1 MSSDERLQLFAR
13 GELAGAE
20 LEAFEQALDESP
32 TLRRA
37 LAQVVERPAGAQRF
51 ELEVTARS
59 EGLTLRRVLGRGGMA
74 TVMLATQHGLER
86 EVAVKMSRR
95 GDGQGARDQ
104 LLREARL
111 TGALEHPAIVPV
123 HSLSTNEEGELQVV
137 LKRVDGEAWLT
148 LMRDRE
154 AVQRRFGTE
163 LLEWNLRV
171 LAAVCS
177 ATAFANERGVLH
189 RDIKPANVMVGRFGE
204 VLLMDWGIGGL
215 LEEDPSGRLPH
226 VVPGDG
232 AGTPA
237 YQAPEMLPG
246 ADTPLSA
253 RTDVYLLGATLYEV
267 LFGRPPFLGG
277 THRSQKDVPSFEGEV
292 ENPELV
298 EVARRALSPDPSA
311 RHADATEFLRAIA
324 ACQRTQHAS
333 RLVRRAQQLLSRARD
348 QRAAKSETATRTANE
363 ASFALLTALELSAD
377 HEAGRTVARELTT
390 FQVGCALEDGQPAVA
405 AQALDA
411 SPTQL
416 PELRERVERAS
427 AEQRLLQRYA
437 EAHDP
442 GVGRDQRI
450 RLLSAILLTTLGF
463 YALRFGF
470 PALFSGR
477 WSLAIASLLFLAA
490 IGGLAFAF
498 REALRSSALSR
509 QLVALAVV
517 VTIGQVLVRGA
528 GAWLELSRGQ
538 VITFE
543 LPLIAVALGVAAFIH
558 HWSMGV
564 AAFVL
569 ATGQLLALWLPER
582 AERFFTG
589 SVAVALALLV
599 VIWRSGGWR
608 SMTVR
613 SVS

>member
-1 MSSDERLQLFAR
+1 MSSDERLRLFAR
-13 GELAGAE
+13 GELTGAE

-37 LAQVVERPAGAQRF
+37 LAEVVERPARGPLF
-51 ELEVTARS
+51 EPEVTDRS
-59 EGLTLRRVLGRGGMA
+59 DGLSLRRVLGRGGMA

-95 GDGQGARDQ
+95 SDGQGARDQ

-123 HSLSTNEEGELQVV
+123 HSLATSEEGELQVV
-137 LKRVDGEAWLT
+137 LKRVEGDSWST
-148 LMRDRE
+148 LLRDRE

-171 LAAVCS
+171 LATVCS

-215 LEEDPSGRLPH
+215 LDEDPSGRLPH
-226 VVPGDG
+226 VVAGDG

-237 YQAPEMLPG
+237 YQAPETLPG

-253 RTDVYLLGATLYEV
+253 RTDVYLLGAALYEL
-267 LFGRPPFLGG
+267 LFGRPPFIGVA
-277 THRSQKDVPSFEGEV
+277 HRSESDVPSFDGEV
-292 ENPELV
+292 ESPELV
-298 EVARRALSPDPSA
+298 EVARRALSPDPNA
-311 RHADATEFLRAIA
+311 RHASATEFLRAIE

-377 HEAGRTVARELTT
+377 HEAGRSVARELTT
-390 FQVGCALEDGQPAVA
+390 FQVECALEDGHPAVA
-405 AQALDA
+405 AQALEA
-411 SPTQL
+411 SPTPL
-416 PELRERVERAS
+416 PELRERVERAIE
-427 AEQRLLQRYA
+427 EQRLLQRYA

-442 GVGRDQRI
+442 GVGRDKRI

-463 YALRFGF
+463 YALRFSF
-470 PALFSGR
+470 PALASGR
-477 WSLAIASLLFLAA
+477 WSLAIASLLFLLA

-498 REALRSSALSR
+498 RAALRSSALSR
-509 QLVALAVV
+509 QLVALTLV
-517 VTIGQVLVRGA
+517 VTLGQVLVRAA
-528 GAWLELSRGQ
+528 GAWLELSRWQ
-538 VITFE
+538 VIVFE

-569 ATGQLLALWLPER
+569 ATGQVLALWLPEL

-589 SVAVALALLV
+589 SVVVALTLLV
-599 VIWRSGGWR
+599 VIWRAGGWR
-608 SMTVR
+608 SMAVR
-613 SVS
+613 SAS